1 MTSPMGERPAMLSIT
16 ESSGNLEGLL
26 TTRMGTAT
34 VSGYADGNSIKFSA
48 QVQGPMAAMT
58 LEFSGTVDGDEASG
72 VMQSGSTGSGRWSG
86 SRTTGEEGIHAV
98 AAASHATQDGPS
110 SVVGGPP
117 GSTMHGGVGHTSG
130 MPGTAGRAPGPGL
143 EILRSPAALKRTFSS
158 LGEPSYRNL
167 WIGFLLSMG
176 GMQMQM
182 LARGFFIYH
191 LTGSPAL
198 LGVVTAATAVPVL
211 ALALFGGVLAD
222 RGDKKR
228 IIQAGQV
235 VSLILVL
242 VIAVSITTGT
252 ITWQHLLAASLVQGA
267 VMPLIMPAR
276 QAIIP
281 QLVGRDRLMNAVA
294 LNSMGM
300 GLTTMIAPAIAGG
313 LIAAVGIGAVYYVMA
328 GMYAGALFFT
338 GLLPRLETPSRGASA
353 SVLGDIRDGFRYL
366 FSNRVILLLILLS
379 FATMFLAMPVRFILP
394 IFAKDV
400 FLVGPGGLGSMQ
412 TAMGVGALG
421 GALFIA
427 SLGKVAR
434 RGFALAASGIV
445 SGSVLLGFAAMAYL
459 APVYLAAL
467 GFMVLVGLIQTVRMT
482 LTQSLMM
489 EYTDQEYR
497 GRMMS
502 LMLVGLGLM
511 PLGVLPVT
519 LMADRI
525 GAPLA
530 LAIMA
535 TILIL
540 VAGTIFVASPRLRRL
555 E

>member
-1 MTSPMGERPAMLSIT
+1 
-16 ESSGNLEGLL
+16 
-26 TTRMGTAT
+26 
-34 VSGYADGNSIKFSA
+34 
-48 QVQGPMAAMT
+48 
-58 LEFSGTVDGDEASG
+58 
-72 VMQSGSTGSGRWSG
+72 
-86 SRTTGEEGIHAV
+86 
-98 AAASHATQDGPS
+98 
-110 SVVGGPP
+110 
-117 GSTMHGGVGHTSG
+117 
-130 MPGTAGRAPGPGL
+130 MPGTAGRAPGIG
-143 EILRSPAALKRTFSS
+143 LRSPATLQRTFSS

-167 WIGFLLSMG
+167 WIGFLLFMG

-182 LARGFFIYH
+182 LARGFYIYD

-198 LGVVTAATAVPVL
+198 LGVVTAAMSVPVL

-222 RGDKKR
+222 RGEKKR
-228 IIQAGQV
+228 IIQAGQL

-242 VIAVSITTGT
+242 VIAVSIKTGT

-267 VMPLIMPAR
+267 VLPLMMPAR
-276 QAIIP
+276 QALIP
-281 QLVGRDRLMNAVA
+281 QLVGTDRLMNAVA

-300 GLTTMIAPAIAGG
+300 SLTTMIAPAIAGG
-313 LIAAVGIGAVYYVMA
+313 LIAAIGIGAVYYVMA
-328 GMYAGALFFT
+328 GIYAGAIFFT

-379 FATMFLAMPVRFILP
+379 FATMVLSMPVRFILP

-400 FLVGPGGLGSMQ
+400 FLVGPVGLGSMM

-427 SLGKVAR
+427 YLGKVAR
-434 RGFALAASGIV
+434 RGLALAASGIV

-467 GFMVLVGLIQTVRMT
+467 GFMVLVGLIQTGRMT
-482 LTQSLMM
+482 LNQSLMM

-497 GRMMS
+497 GRVMS
-502 LMLVGLGLM
+502 LMILTFGLM
-511 PLGVLPVT
+511 PAGVLPIT
-519 LMADRI
+519 LMADRF

-540 VAGTIFVASPRLRRL
+540 VASTIFVASPRLRRL

>member
-16 ESSGNLEGLL
+16 ESSGNLEGSL

-130 MPGTAGRAPGPGL
+130 MPGAAGRAPGPGL

-242 VIAVSITTGT
+242 VIAVSITTGDYYV
-252 ITWQHLLAASLVQGA
+252 AAFASCLPRTGRRYALDHAGPSGNHPPVGRKRSA
-267 VMPLIMPAR
+267 DER
-276 QAIIP
+276 RRP
-281 QLVGRDRLMNAVA
+281 QLDGDGPHNHDSPGYCRWAHRSGWNR
-294 LNSMGM
+294 S
-300 GLTTMIAPAIAGG
+300 
-313 LIAAVGIGAVYYVMA
+313 
-328 GMYAGALFFT
+328 
-338 GLLPRLETPSRGASA
+338 GLLCYG
-353 SVLGDIRDGFRYL
+353 GY
-366 FSNRVILLLILLS
+366 
-379 FATMFLAMPVRFILP
+379 VR
-394 IFAKDV
+394 
-400 FLVGPGGLGSMQ
+400 
-412 TAMGVGALG
+412 G
-421 GALFIA
+421 GAILHR
-427 SLGKVAR
+427 VAAKAGNAIKGCFSICP
-434 RGFALAASGIV
+434 RG
-445 SGSVLLGFAAMAYL
+445 Y
-459 APVYLAAL
+459 
-467 GFMVLVGLIQTVRMT
+467 
-482 LTQSLMM
+482 
-489 EYTDQEYR
+489 
-497 GRMMS
+497 
-502 LMLVGLGLM
+502 
-511 PLGVLPVT
+511 
-519 LMADRI
+519 
-525 GAPLA
+525 
-530 LAIMA
+530 
-535 TILIL
+535 
-540 VAGTIFVASPRLRRL
+540 
-555 E
+555 